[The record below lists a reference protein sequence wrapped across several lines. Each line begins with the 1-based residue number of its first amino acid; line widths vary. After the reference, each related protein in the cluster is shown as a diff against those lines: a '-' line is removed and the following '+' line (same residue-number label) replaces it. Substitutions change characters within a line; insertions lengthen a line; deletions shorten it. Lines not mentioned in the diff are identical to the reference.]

1 MKKFL
6 TITILLGL
14 FLAAAL
20 NTEAQRIRFVNQNG
34 DERFGK
40 QKSTTDSTLTYIDS
54 IGIEDNEGGIYE
66 ATVIGFAKDTAYS
79 VTGTVSVRFNKRRGT
94 LTMGSVISKQ
104 AIVTDAALGT
114 ATFTI
119 VASGG
124 KIYTQVKGKAATN
137 MTWYCI
143 PKRRSV
149 IYK

>member
-6 TITILLGL
+6 FIATICILC
-14 FLAAAL
+14 LASL
-20 NTEAQRIRFVNQNG
+20 QTQAQKIRFVNQNG

-40 QKSTTDSTLTYIDS
+40 SKSTTDSTLTYIDS
-54 IGIEDNEGGIYE
+54 IGIEDNEGGVYE
-66 ATVIGFAKDTAYS
+66 ATVIGYAKDTAYS
-79 VTGTVSVRFNKRRGT
+79 VTGSVAVRFNKRRGT
-94 LTMGSVISKQ
+94 LTMGSVVEKQ

-124 KIYTQVKGKAATN
+124 KIYTRVKGKAATN
-137 MTWYCI
+137 ITWYCI
-143 PKRRSV
+143 PKRRSI